1 MSASESMV
9 WIFIGVVVAAIAFGL
24 GPMLLAYLRKKPIKR
39 IWLIGFCFLNY
50 VVVVAIRFFLKT
62 SMAFNAGLHLVPAF
76 IWAIVYYFLAKK
88 RLIRRSMYIDE

>member
-1 MSASESMV
+1 MSASESLV
-9 WIFIGVVVAAIAFGL
+9 WIFIGVVVAAISFGL

-50 VVVVAIRFFLKT
+50 VALVAIRFFLKT
-62 SMAFNAGLHLVPAF
+62 SVAFYAGLHLVPAF
-76 IWAIVYYFLAKK
+76 IWAIAFYFLAKK

>member
-1 MSASESMV
+1 MSANESLF

-39 IWLIGFCFLNY
+39 IWLLGFCVLNY
-50 VVVVAIRFFLKT
+50 VAVVAIRFFLKT

-76 IWAIVYYFLAKK
+76 IWAIAFYFLARK